1 MSATEFFTQAG
12 KPIMADLNVRAQ
24 NIKYFWF
31 SF

>member
-12 KPIMADLNVRAQ
+12 KSIMGELNVRAR